1 MIKHITIL
9 FLALCLSA
17 CMYQSVSS
25 TDIKNAEIICK
36 ATGENVVSIHADFLG
51 GEEVT
56 CTNDRQYFIN
66 SSNIEKA
73 REMLAKGESNA

>member
-1 MIKHITIL
+1 MFKRISIL
-9 FLALCLSA
+9 FLALGLSA

-51 GEEVT
+51 GEEVI
-56 CTNDRQYFIN
+56 CTNNKQHFIN
-66 SSNIEKA
+66 SFNIELAKNI
-73 REMLAKGESNA
+73 LAKGD